1 MIPCLV
7 LAESL
12 AEDGEEDRDVIGSYI
27 LQHFQD
33 AFLGSDSK
41 DSCIPSLPRFP
52 APHPPPRTDPTKLLS
67 LPTDAGRER
76 LE

>member
-1 MIPCLV
+1 MVPCLA

-12 AEDGEEDRDVIGSYI
+12 AEDGEEDRDVTGSYI
-27 LQHFQD
+27 LQHIQD

-41 DSCIPSLPRFP
+41 DYSIPRFFP
-52 APHPPPRTDPTKLLS
+52 TPTDPAKLLS
-67 LPTDAGRER
+67 LPTDTGRER